1 LNQLAE
7 TKSFLDS
14 LLTSAEFEKL
24 HMVNLDQKKK
34 IHIYQ
39 DVIQELEV
47 KKKRANRNN
56 HRMQHYL
63 IHV

>member
-39 DVIQELEV
+39 DVIQDLEV
-47 KKKRANRNN
+47 KKKRAIRNN